1 MQIESKSAPTVRR
14 NDAGGQFAR
23 AERRILAGSSLPPA
37 RDIGAADQ
45 WSPRWPLNR
54 AQRHSARRHCPE
66 QAEMLQAVGRQLTG
80 PQAAGQQ
87 SGQAE
92 NQSGAAESQESEAA
106 VSGAAG
112 RKYALRNKPEVGSF
126 RAAQIQ
132 AAQMKSQAKRPLQA
146 EGAAQKSS
154 APQVFPGLRLGDL
167 QGPRFP

>member
-14 NDAGGQFAR
+14 NDAGEQFVRAGQ
-23 AERRILAGSSLPPA
+23 RILAGSSLPPA
-37 RDIGAADQ
+37 PDIGATDQ

-66 QAEMLQAVGRQLTG
+66 QAEM

-87 SGQAE
+87 SGQAG
-92 NQSGAAESQESEAA
+92 NLAGAAESQELKAA

-112 RKYALRNKPEVGSF
+112 RKYALRNKPEAGSF

-132 AAQMKSQAKRPLQA
+132 AAQMKSQAKRHHQA

-154 APQVFPGLRLGDL
+154 APQAFPGLRLGDL

>member
-14 NDAGGQFAR
+14 NDAGEQFAR
-23 AERRILAGSSLPPA
+23 AERRIPAGSSLLPA

-66 QAEMLQAVGRQLTG
+66 QAEMRQAV
-80 PQAAGQQ
+80 GQQ
-87 SGQAE
+87 SGQAG
-92 NQSGAAESQESEAA
+92 NRAGAAESQELKAA

-132 AAQMKSQAKRPLQA
+132 AARMKSQAKRPLQA